1 MLCKHGIKSV
11 VDMCGLY
18 AGSYRVAH
26 NLLFRMYQELKNN
39 KIKIPTDMSS
49 SLTLLH
55 SYILAKVI
63 IITGF

>member
-1 MLCKHGIKSV
+1 
-11 VDMCGLY
+11 MCGLY